1 MTKPTNPRNFTW
13 PYDRAEQISDAV
25 IHAIG
30 CTFGI
35 IGAIWLLIAAGRAGT
50 GGEFASIAVYAFG
63 LVTMLGLSA
72 AYNLWPV
79 SPAKWI
85 LRRFDHAAIYVMIAG
100 TYTAF
105 VSQMPRDGLSS
116 ALLIGVWVAALA
128 GAAIKLA
135 LPGRY
140 DR

>member
-1 MTKPTNPRNFTW
+1 MSRPTGFAW
-13 PYDRAEQISDAV
+13 PYDRAERISDAV
-25 IHAIG
+25 VHALG
-30 CTFGI
+30 CTLGI
-35 IGAIWLLIAAGRAGT
+35 CGAAWLLIAVART
-50 GGEFASIAVYAFG
+50 GNAQEIASIAVYVFG

-72 AYNLWPV
+72 AYNMWPV

-128 GAAIKLA
+128 GAA
-135 LPGRY
+135 
-140 DR
+140 